1 MARHPHQL
9 YFRNNSF
16 LFFLFP
22 RGVWM
27 CSPPQNYAVMFPTS
41 GWTSRVKHTPTATEE
56 TPRANSLPHHAV
68 SLARQLLHNRAWLR
82 ELLSLHNVALSSSWG
97 CHYQVETM
105 RERDVASI
113 HLALWGFRITS
124 GEKCSNPVSPVAV
137 NHANAV
143 VVAILAKLPPGS
155 QTQAPA
161 EAQASSFQ
169 EAWALSRFSWDYSFV
184 SEKDRSNLHMV
195 TLLNR
200 RSNQVQ
206 ENTQGTERT
215 CINCGKKRFCF
226 YCMKIRKDESKP
238 DTGSITA
245 VAVEPHTAPSSK

>member
-56 TPRANSLPHHAV
+56 TPQANSPPHHAV

-82 ELLSLHNVALSSSWG
+82 ERLSLHNVALSSSWG

-105 RERDVASI
+105 RERDVTKYSLSSLGFQNYI
-113 HLALWGFRITS
+113 WG
-124 GEKCSNPVSPVAV
+124 EM
-137 NHANAV
+137 
-143 VVAILAKLPPGS
+143 
-155 QTQAPA
+155 QQ
-161 EAQASSFQ
+161 SSFS
-169 EAWALSRFSWDYSFV
+169 SRCKSCQHS
-184 SEKDRSNLHMV
+184 
-195 TLLNR
+195 
-200 RSNQVQ
+200 
-206 ENTQGTERT
+206 G
-215 CINCGKKRFCF
+215 CG
-226 YCMKIRKDESKP
+226 
-238 DTGSITA
+238 
-245 VAVEPHTAPSSK
+245 HSSKVTSRVTNTSTCRSPGFIISGSLSTLTLFLGLFLCFWKGPF